1 VGLCRIGDQGRGVS
15 EIATPGDITQLLRE
29 AEVGREGALD
39 ELMHRV
45 YPDLERIALSHLSR
59 QFGERARAVTLEPAA
74 LVNES
79 FLRLI
84 RQRTSYDNRGHF
96 FAIATRLML
105 RVLLDY
111 QRHRLAARRGGGR
124 KRIQLSLDGQIGPGN
139 GPDTGIEIES
149 LVKALER
156 LEALDSRQAEVV
168 KMRVIW
174 GLEINEIADALGM
187 SPSTVKRDWRFARAW
202 LRDEAAQMNRENT
215 HPVPGD

>member
-1 VGLCRIGDQGRGVS
+1 
-15 EIATPGDITQLLRE
+15 
-29 AEVGREGALD
+29 
-39 ELMHRV
+39 MHRV

-84 RQRTSYDNRGHF
+84 RQRTSYDNRSHF

-111 QRHRLAARRGGGR
+111 QRQRLAARRGGGR

-156 LEALDSRQAEVV
+156 LEALDTRQAEVV

-202 LRDEAAQMNRENT
+202 LRDEAAQTNRDDT
-215 HPVPGD
+215 HLVPGE